1 MKSKAMESV
10 VASENQSSIRIFGR
24 VVAEDMS
31 MAEFDLVSGG
41 AANLETKA
49 TDGNMQ
55 CDW

>member
-49 TDGNMQ
+49 TDTSMQ